1 MDKQNDIVTNKD
13 INKAAFRYMFMACN
27 TFNYETQQ
35 GPAVVFGL
43 NKLLRKIYSN
53 DDEYVAALNTL
64 IRQLGWLMFYLE
76 RVWQWKKE
84 MALLLKKLFRA
95 LKQE

>member
-1 MDKQNDIVTNKD
+1 MSKQKDTITTKD

-43 NKLLRKIYSN
+43 NKLLRKIYP
-53 DDEYVAALNTL
+53 DDNEYLASLNNHFNLTARNSPTSKVAGCKGFGLVQGLAPC
-64 IRQLGWLMFYLE
+64 
-76 RVWQWKKE
+76 
-84 MALLLKKLFRA
+84 A
-95 LKQE
+95 